1 MLNLVGTM
9 KENERTK
16 EEQKRASLLQNPL
29 TVSQKAQIGLVMEVK
44 NNFLLYL
51 HSFHFLQN

>member
-16 EEQKRASLLQNPL
+16 EEQKGASLLQNSL
-29 TVSQKAQIGLVMEVK
+29 TVSQKAQIGLAMEV
-44 NNFLLYL
+44 
-51 HSFHFLQN
+51 